1 MTSGDNEWVIWVAA
15 LIILVATVVVGVL
28 YGVLSGVATTF
39 GNCTPAHNGGALVT
53 GFHTLFVNNPE
64 PALAEG
70 FKIVMEGVAA
80 LGLLLITG
88 TYFATTRKSGIQSR
102 YARGRSW
109 SDRNRGLLYLLG
121 FGMVFVG
128 TAAALWVV
136 ANTSLPCIAG
146 LL

>member
-1 MTSGDNEWVIWVAA
+1 MTSRDSELVFWVAG
-15 LIILVATVVVGVL
+15 LIILVATGAVGVF
-28 YGVLSGVATTF
+28 YGALSGVATTF

-53 GFHTLFVNNPE
+53 GFHTLFVNDPE

-80 LGLLLITG
+80 LGLIIISG
-88 TYFATTRKSGIQSR
+88 TYFASRRKSGIRSR
-102 YARGRSW
+102 YARGGSN
-109 SDRNRGLLYLLG
+109 RNLGLYLLG

-136 ANTSLPCIAG
+136 ANTSHPCIAG